1 MKNSQPVIPDGDPD
15 VESSVNNFIY
25 QLSFPVFR
33 DRLTAELEAL
43 YEQPKATLDH
53 TESLLRMVR
62 ANG

>member
-15 VESSVNNFIY
+15 LESSVNNFIY
-25 QLSFPVFR
+25 QLRSPAFR

-43 YEQPKATLDH
+43 YEQQKATLDH

-62 ANG
+62 THG

>member
-25 QLSFPVFR
+25 QLSVPAFR

-43 YEQPKATLDH
+43 YEQQKEALEH

>member
-25 QLSFPVFR
+25 QLSVPAFR
-33 DRLTAELEAL
+33 DRLTAELEVL
-43 YEQPKATLDH
+43 YEQQKATLDH

>member
-25 QLSFPVFR
+25 QLSVPVFL

-43 YEQPKATLDH
+43 YEQQKATLDH

>member
-15 VESSVNNFIY
+15 VENSVSIFIY
-25 QLSFPVFR
+25 QLCIPVFR
-33 DRLTAELEAL
+33 DRLTAELEVL
-43 YEQPKATLDH
+43 YEQQKAALDH

>member
-25 QLSFPVFR
+25 QLSVPAFR

-43 YEQPKATLDH
+43 YEQQKEALEH
-53 TESLLRMVR
+53 TECLLRMVR

>member
-15 VESSVNNFIY
+15 VECSVNNFIY
-25 QLSFPVFR
+25 QLSFPVFL

-43 YEQPKATLDH
+43 YEQQKATLDH
-53 TESLLRMVR
+53 TESLLRMVH

>member
-25 QLSFPVFR
+25 QLSVPVFR

-43 YEQPKATLDH
+43 YEKQKATLDH

>member
-15 VESSVNNFIY
+15 VESSVSNFIH
-25 QLSFPVFR
+25 QLTVPAFR

-43 YEQPKATLDH
+43 YEQQKAALDH

>member
-25 QLSFPVFR
+25 QLSAPAFR

-43 YEQPKATLDH
+43 YEQQKATLDH

>member
-25 QLSFPVFR
+25 QLSVPVFR
-33 DRLTAELEAL
+33 DRLTTELEAL
-43 YEQPKATLDH
+43 HEQQKSTLDH

-62 ANG
+62 TNG

>member
-25 QLSFPVFR
+25 QLNVPAFR

-43 YEQPKATLDH
+43 YEQQKEALNY

>member
-1 MKNSQPVIPDGDPD
+1 MRNSQPVIPDGDPD

-25 QLSFPVFR
+25 QLSVPAFR
-33 DRLTAELEAL
+33 DRLTAELEVL
-43 YEQPKATLDH
+43 YEQQKATLDH

>member
-15 VESSVNNFIY
+15 VESLVNNFIY
-25 QLSFPVFR
+25 QLSVPVFR
-33 DRLTAELEAL
+33 DRLTTELEAL
-43 YEQPKATLDH
+43 YEQQKVTLDH

>member
-25 QLSFPVFR
+25 QLSVPVFR

-43 YEQPKATLDH
+43 YEQQKATLDH

>member
-1 MKNSQPVIPDGDPD
+1 MRNSQPVIPDGDSD

-25 QLSFPVFR
+25 QLSVPVFR

-43 YEQPKATLDH
+43 YEQQKATLDH